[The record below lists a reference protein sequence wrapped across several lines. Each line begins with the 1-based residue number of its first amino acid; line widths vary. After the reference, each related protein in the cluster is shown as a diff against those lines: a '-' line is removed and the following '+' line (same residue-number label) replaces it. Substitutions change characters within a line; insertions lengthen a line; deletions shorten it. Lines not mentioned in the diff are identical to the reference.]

1 MNALAFAWR
10 SLRRQPARA
19 VLGIVG
25 VAAVC
30 ALLFDMLLLSRGLVL
45 SMQDLLE
52 QAGFAIRVTAT
63 QSLPGSGA
71 RIRGAAQVAA
81 AIAELPEVVEAVPLV
96 FGDAELT
103 SPDHARPLFVSFFA
117 ADASIRRPWT
127 LVEGSD
133 LAGGVGLTGQVL
145 LNRRVADVLGR
156 RPGDTVTLRASC
168 SAGPSA
174 APPLVLEVAGIAM
187 FPFDDPTQ
195 MTAAS
200 TLRDAARACG
210 VDNPD
215 EADLLLVAMSP
226 RGDPDEVR
234 GAIRRLRPD
243 LYALTNDEVVA
254 RLQQAEFSYF
264 RQISTVLTAVTLSF
278 GVLLITVLLTVSVN
292 QRLGEIAALRALGF
306 SQRRV
311 VADVLCEAA
320 LIIGIGGALAL
331 PIGMGLARGLDW
343 ILKAMPG
350 IPADLHFFVFQPRAV
365 AVHVALLVATTILA
379 AVYPMWI
386 VARLPIAATLRREVV
401 S

>member
-10 SLRRQPARA
+10 SLIRQPARA
-19 VLGIVG
+19 VLGIIG
-25 VAAVC
+25 VASVC

-52 QAGFAIRVTAT
+52 EVGFAVRVTAT
-63 QSLPGSGA
+63 KALPGAGP
-71 RIRGAAQVAA
+71 RIRGASEVAA
-81 AIAELPEVVEAVPLV
+81 AIAALPEVAEAVPLV
-96 FGDAELT
+96 FGDAEVT
-103 SPDHARPLFVSFFA
+103 STDRARPLLISFFA
-117 ADASIRRPWT
+117 ADASTRRPWT
-127 LVEGSD
+127 VVEGRD
-133 LAGGVGLTGQVL
+133 LAGGAGLTGQVL
-145 LNRRVADVLGR
+145 LNRRLADVLGR
-156 RPGDTVTLRASC
+156 RSGETVTLRASC
-168 SAGPSA
+168 GAGPSA
-174 APPLVLEVAGIAM
+174 VPPIVLEVAGIAT

-210 VDNPD
+210 GDNTD
-215 EADLLLVAMSP
+215 AADLLLVALSP

-234 GAIRRLRPD
+234 EAIHRLRPD

-264 RQISTVLTAVTLSF
+264 RQISTVLIAVTLSF

-331 PIGMGLARGLDW
+331 PIGMALARGLDR

-350 IPADLHFFVFQPRAV
+350 VPAALHFFVFQPRAV
-365 AVHVALLVATTILA
+365 AVHIVLLVVTAILA

>member
-1 MNALAFAWR
+1 
-10 SLRRQPARA
+10 
-19 VLGIVG
+19 
-25 VAAVC
+25 
-30 ALLFDMLLLSRGLVL
+30 LLFDMLLLSRGLVL

-52 QAGFAIRVTAT
+52 QVGFAIRVTAT
-63 QSLPGSGA
+63 QALPGSGP
-71 RIRGAAQVAA
+71 RIRDASQVAA
-81 AIAELPEVVEAVPLV
+81 AITALPGVAEAVPLV
-96 FGDAELT
+96 FGDAEVT
-103 SPDHARPLFVSFFA
+103 STDRARPRFVSFFA
-117 ADASIRRPWT
+117 ADASTHRPWT
-127 LVEGSD
+127 IVEGRD
-133 LAGGVGLTGQVL
+133 LAGSPGLTGQVL
-145 LNRRVADVLGR
+145 LNRRLADLLGT
-156 RPGDTVTLRASC
+156 RPGEVVTLRASC
-168 SAGPSA
+168 SDGPSA
-174 APPLVLEVAGIAM
+174 VPPIVLEVAGIAT

-210 VDNPD
+210 GESVD
-215 EADLLLVAMSP
+215 EADLLLVALSP

-234 GAIRRLRPD
+234 AAIRRLRPD

-264 RQISTVLTAVTLSF
+264 RQISTVLIAVTLSF

-331 PIGMGLARGLDW
+331 PIGMMLARGLDR

-350 IPADLHFFVFQPRAV
+350 VPVDLHFFVFQPRAV
-365 AVHVALLVATTILA
+365 AVHIVLLVGTAILA

>member
-1 MNALAFAWR
+1 MSALAFAWR
-10 SLRRQPARA
+10 SLIRQPARA

-63 QSLPGSGA
+63 QALPGSGP
-71 RIRGAAQVAA
+71 RIRGTAQVAS
-81 AIAELPEVVEAVPLV
+81 AIATLHGVAEAVPLV
-96 FGDAELT
+96 FGDAEVT
-103 SPDHARPLFVSFFA
+103 SPARTRPLSISFFA
-117 ADASIRRPWT
+117 ANASTRRPWA
-127 LVEGSD
+127 LVEGRD
-133 LAGGVGLTGQVL
+133 LAEDAAPTGQIL
-145 LNRRVADVLGR
+145 LNRRLADILRR
-156 RPGDTVTLRASC
+156 RPGDELTLRASC
-168 SAGPSA
+168 GTSSSAV
-174 APPLVLEVAGIAM
+174 PPVVLEVAGIVT

-200 TLRDAARACG
+200 TLHEAARACG
-210 VDNPD
+210 GGDAD
-215 EADLLLVAMSP
+215 EADLMLVALTP

-234 GAIRRLRPD
+234 EAIRRLRPD
-243 LYALTNDEVVA
+243 LYAVTNDEVVA

-306 SQRRV
+306 SQSRV
-311 VADVLCEAA
+311 AADVLCEAA

-331 PIGMGLARGLDW
+331 PIGMALARGLDR

-350 IPADLHFFVFQPRAV
+350 VPADLHFFVFQPRAV
-365 AVHVALLVATTILA
+365 AVHAALLVATTVLA

>member
-1 MNALAFAWR
+1 MNAFAFAWR
-10 SLRRQPARA
+10 SLIRQPARS

-30 ALLFDMLLLSRGLVL
+30 ALLFDMLLLSRGLVV
-45 SMQDLLE
+45 SMQDLLD
-52 QAGFAIRVTAT
+52 QVGFAIRVTAT
-63 QSLPGSGA
+63 QALPGSGP
-71 RIRGAAQVAA
+71 RIRSAAQVAA
-81 AIAELPEVVEAVPLV
+81 AIAGLPDVVEAVPLV
-96 FGDAELT
+96 FGDAEVT
-103 SPDHARPLFVSFFA
+103 SPSWPRPLVVSFLGA
-117 ADASIRRPWT
+117 NASTRRPWT
-127 LVEGSD
+127 LVEGRD
-133 LAGGVGLTGQVL
+133 LAGDAGLAGQVL
-145 LNRRVADVLGR
+145 LNRRLADALKR

-168 SAGPSA
+168 STSPSA
-174 APPLVLEVAGIAM
+174 VPPLVLEVAGIAA

-200 TLRDAARACG
+200 TMREAARACG
-210 VDNPD
+210 GGDAD
-215 EADLLLVAMSP
+215 EADLLLVALSP

-331 PIGMGLARGLDW
+331 PIGLALARGLDR

-350 IPADLHFFVFQPRAV
+350 VPADLHFFVFQPRAV

>member
-1 MNALAFAWR
+1 MSVLAFAWR
-10 SLRRQPARA
+10 GLVRQPARA
-19 VLGIVG
+19 LLGIVG

-52 QAGFAIRVTAT
+52 QVGFAIRVTAT
-63 QSLPGSGA
+63 QALPGSGP
-71 RIRGAAQVAA
+71 RIRGASQVAA
-81 AIAELPEVVEAVPLV
+81 AIAALPEVAEAVPLV
-96 FGDAELT
+96 FGDAEVT
-103 SPDHARPLFVSFFA
+103 STDRAGPLSISFFA
-117 ADASIRRPWT
+117 ADASTRRPWT
-127 LVEGSD
+127 IVEGRD

-145 LNRRVADVLGR
+145 LNRRLADVLGR

-168 SAGPSA
+168 RAGPSA
-174 APPLVLEVAGIAM
+174 VPAVALQVAGIAT

-210 VDNPD
+210 GDNVD
-215 EADLLLVAMSP
+215 EADLLLVALSP
-226 RGDPDEVR
+226 RGDPDAVR
-234 GAIRRLRPD
+234 EAIRRLRPD
-243 LYALTNDEVVA
+243 VHALTNDEIVA

-264 RQISTVLTAVTLSF
+264 RQISTVLIAVTLSF

-292 QRLGEIAALRALGF
+292 QRLGEIATLRALGF

-311 VADVLCEAA
+311 AADVLCEAA
-320 LIIGIGGALAL
+320 LIISIGGALAL
-331 PIGMGLARGLDW
+331 PIGMVLARGLDR

-350 IPADLHFFVFQPRAV
+350 VPADLHFFVFQPRAV
-365 AVHVALLVATTILA
+365 AVHASLLVATAILA

-386 VARLPIAATLRREVV
+386 VARLPIAATLRREAV

>member
-1 MNALAFAWR
+1 MNVLAFAWR
-10 SLRRQPARA
+10 SLIRQPARA
-19 VLGIVG
+19 VLGVVG

-45 SMQDLLE
+45 SMQDLL
-52 QAGFAIRVTAT
+52 QQVGFAIRVTAT
-63 QSLPGSGA
+63 QALPGSGP
-71 RIRGAAQVAA
+71 RIRDASQVAA
-81 AIAELPEVVEAVPLV
+81 AITALPEVADAVPLV
-96 FGDAELT
+96 FGDAEVAST
-103 SPDHARPLFVSFFA
+103 DSPGPFLVSFFA
-117 ADASIRRPWT
+117 ADASTRRPWT
-127 LVEGSD
+127 IVEGRD
-133 LAGGVGLTGQVL
+133 LAGGAGLTGQVL
-145 LNRRVADVLGR
+145 LNRRLAALLRR
-156 RPGDTVTLRASC
+156 RPGEAVTLRASC

-174 APPLVLEVAGIAM
+174 VPPIVLEISGIAA

-210 VDNPD
+210 GEAVD
-215 EADLLLVAMSP
+215 EADLLLVALSP

-234 GAIRRLRPD
+234 EAIRGLRPD
-243 LYALTNDEVVA
+243 LHVLTNDEVMA

-264 RQISTVLTAVTLSF
+264 RQISTVLIAVTLSF

-311 VADVLCEAA
+311 IADVLCEAA

-331 PIGMGLARGLDW
+331 PIGMALAQGLDR

-350 IPADLHFFVFQPRAV
+350 VPADLHFFVFQPRAV
-365 AVHVALLVATTILA
+365 AVHIALLVATAILA

-386 VARLPIAATLRREVV
+386 VARLPIAATLRKEVV

>member
-1 MNALAFAWR
+1 MSVLAFAWR
-10 SLRRQPARA
+10 GLVRQPARA
-19 VLGIVG
+19 LLGIVG

-52 QAGFAIRVTAT
+52 QVGFAIRVTAT
-63 QSLPGSGA
+63 QALPGSGP
-71 RIRGAAQVAA
+71 RIRGASQVAA
-81 AIAELPEVVEAVPLV
+81 AIAALPEVAEAVPLV
-96 FGDAELT
+96 FGDAEVT
-103 SPDHARPLFVSFFA
+103 STDRAGPLSISFFA
-117 ADASIRRPWT
+117 ADASTRRPWT
-127 LVEGSD
+127 IVEGRD
-133 LAGGVGLTGQVL
+133 LAGGVGLTRQVL
-145 LNRRVADVLGR
+145 LNRRLADVLGR

-168 SAGPSA
+168 RAGPSA
-174 APPLVLEVAGIAM
+174 VPAVALQVAGIAT

-210 VDNPD
+210 GDNVD
-215 EADLLLVAMSP
+215 EADLLLVALSP
-226 RGDPDEVR
+226 RGDPDAVR
-234 GAIRRLRPD
+234 EAIRRLRPD
-243 LYALTNDEVVA
+243 VHALTNDEIVA

-264 RQISTVLTAVTLSF
+264 RQISTVLIAVTLSF

-292 QRLGEIAALRALGF
+292 QRLGEIATLRALGF

-311 VADVLCEAA
+311 AADVLCEAA
-320 LIIGIGGALAL
+320 LIISIGGALAL
-331 PIGMGLARGLDW
+331 PIGMVLARGLDR

-350 IPADLHFFVFQPRAV
+350 VPADLHFFVFQPRAV
-365 AVHVALLVATTILA
+365 AVHASLLVATAILA

-386 VARLPIAATLRREVV
+386 VARLPIAATLRREAV

>member
-1 MNALAFAWR
+1 
-10 SLRRQPARA
+10 
-19 VLGIVG
+19 
-25 VAAVC
+25 
-30 ALLFDMLLLSRGLVL
+30 
-45 SMQDLLE
+45 
-52 QAGFAIRVTAT
+52 
-63 QSLPGSGA
+63 
-71 RIRGAAQVAA
+71 VAA
-81 AIAELPEVVEAVPLV
+81 AIAALPDVAEAVPLV
-96 FGDAELT
+96 FGDADVT
-103 SPDHARPLFVSFFA
+103 SPARTLPLSISFFGA
-117 ADASIRRPWT
+117 NASTRRPWT
-127 LVEGSD
+127 LVEGRD
-133 LAGGVGLTGQVL
+133 LAEDAPLTGQIL
-145 LNRRVADVLGR
+145 LNRRLADILVR
-156 RPGDTVTLRASC
+156 RPGDTVTLRPSC
-168 SAGPSA
+168 RTGPSA
-174 APPLVLEVAGIAM
+174 VPPVVLEVAGIVT

-200 TLRDAARACG
+200 TLREAARACG
-210 VDNPD
+210 GGDAD
-215 EADLLLVAMSP
+215 EADLLLVALFP
-226 RGDPDEVR
+226 RGDPGEVR

-306 SQRRV
+306 SQSRV
-311 VADVLCEAA
+311 AADVLCEAV

-331 PIGMGLARGLDW
+331 PIGMALARGLDR

-350 IPADLHFFVFQPRAV
+350 VPADLHFFVFQPRAV

>member
-10 SLRRQPARA
+10 SLIRQPARA

-52 QAGFAIRVTAT
+52 QVGFAIRVTAT
-63 QSLPGSGA
+63 QSLPGSGP
-71 RIRGAAQVAA
+71 RIRGASQVAA
-81 AIAELPEVVEAVPLV
+81 AIAALPEVAEAVPLV
-96 FGDAELT
+96 FGDAEVT
-103 SPDHARPLFVSFFA
+103 SPDGARPLFISFFA
-117 ADASIRRPWT
+117 ADASTRRPWT
-127 LVEGSD
+127 IVEGRD
-133 LAGGVGLTGQVL
+133 LAGAVGLTGQVL
-145 LNRRVADVLGR
+145 LNRRLADVLGR

-168 SAGPSA
+168 STGPSA
-174 APPLVLEVAGIAM
+174 VPPIVLEVAGIAT

-210 VDNPD
+210 GDHQD
-215 EADLLLVAMSP
+215 EADLLLVALSP
-226 RGDPDEVR
+226 RGDPDEIR
-234 GAIRRLRPD
+234 EAIRRLRPD
-243 LYALTNDEVVA
+243 LYPLTNDEVVA

-264 RQISTVLTAVTLSF
+264 RQISTVLIAVTLSF
-278 GVLLITVLLTVSVN
+278 GALLITVLLTVSVN
-292 QRLGEIAALRALGF
+292 QRFGEIATLRALGF
-306 SQRRV
+306 SRRRV

-331 PIGMGLARGLDW
+331 PIGMALAQGLDR

-350 IPADLHFFVFQPRAV
+350 VPADLHFFVFQPRAV
-365 AVHVALLVATTILA
+365 AVHVALLVATAILA

-386 VARLPIAATLRREVV
+386 VARLPIAATLRAEVV

>member
-1 MNALAFAWR
+1 MNVLAFAWR
-10 SLRRQPARA
+10 SLIRQPARA
-19 VLGIVG
+19 VLGVVG

-52 QAGFAIRVTAT
+52 QVGFGIRVTAT
-63 QSLPGSGA
+63 QALPGSGP
-71 RIRGAAQVAA
+71 RIQDASQVAA
-81 AIAELPEVVEAVPLV
+81 AIAALPEVVEAVPLV
-96 FGDAELT
+96 FGDAEVT
-103 SPDHARPLFVSFFA
+103 SANRARPLLASFFA
-117 ADASIRRPWT
+117 ADASTRRPWT
-127 LVEGSD
+127 IVEGRD
-133 LAGGVGLTGQVL
+133 LARGAGLTGQVL
-145 LNRRVADVLGR
+145 LNRRLADLLGR
-156 RPGDTVTLRASC
+156 RPGEAVTLRASC

-174 APPLVLEVAGIAM
+174 VPPVELEVAGIAT

-195 MTAAS
+195 LTAAS
-200 TLRDAARACG
+200 TLRDASRACG
-210 VDNPD
+210 GEDVD
-215 EADLLLVAMSP
+215 EADLLLVALSP

-234 GAIRRLRPD
+234 EAIRRMRPD
-243 LYALTNDEVVA
+243 LHALTNDDVVA

-264 RQISTVLTAVTLSF
+264 RQISTVLIAVTLSF

-331 PIGMGLARGLDW
+331 PIGMALARVLDR

-350 IPADLHFFVFQPRAV
+350 VPADLHFFVFQPRAV
-365 AVHVALLVATTILA
+365 AVHIVLLVATAILA